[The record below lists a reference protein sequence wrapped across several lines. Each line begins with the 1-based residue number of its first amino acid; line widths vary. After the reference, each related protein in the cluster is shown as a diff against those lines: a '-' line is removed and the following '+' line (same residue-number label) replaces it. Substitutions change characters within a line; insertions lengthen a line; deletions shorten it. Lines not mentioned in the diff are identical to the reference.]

1 MSGEQDGA
9 RHYSIRVVESD
20 VYVVAADFVG
30 FVVKRLGDVA
40 DEVDEKSE
48 SIVYFLVGKGARLYS
63 CCVICNGAD
72 RAAFSSAVSIIV
84 YTAAR
89 WSGADQVRERDSQH
103 RCGISYGLSS
113 ASI

>member
-30 FVVKRLGDVA
+30 FVMKRLGDVA

-48 SIVYFLVGKGARLYS
+48 SIVYFLV
-63 CCVICNGAD
+63 
-72 RAAFSSAVSIIV
+72 
-84 YTAAR
+84 
-89 WSGADQVRERDSQH
+89 
-103 RCGISYGLSS
+103 
-113 ASI
+113 

>member
-40 DEVDEKSE
+40 DKVDEKSE
-48 SIVYFLVGKGARLYS
+48 SIVYFLVGKRARLYS

-89 WSGADQVRERDSQH
+89 WSGAD
-103 RCGISYGLSS
+103 
-113 ASI
+113 